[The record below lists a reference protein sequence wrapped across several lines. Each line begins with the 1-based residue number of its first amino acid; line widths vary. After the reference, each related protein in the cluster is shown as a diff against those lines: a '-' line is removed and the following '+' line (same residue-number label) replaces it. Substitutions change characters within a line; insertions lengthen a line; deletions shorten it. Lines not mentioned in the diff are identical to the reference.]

1 MSGIKGLS
9 LTGYS
14 QGTPLSISTTE
25 ATVTISDTSD
35 YSIWSDVDCYIKIA
49 GANADAVTTSN
60 GWILFANSM
69 PPPIYITAG
78 SVIRVITPTGTGTFR
93 HHKIGVMK

>member
-9 LTGYS
+9 LTGFS

-25 ATVTISDTSD
+25 ATITVSDTSD
-35 YSIWSDVDCYIKIA
+35 YSIWATVDCYIKIA
-49 GANADAVTTSN
+49 GAEASAVTANT

-78 SVIRVITPTGTGTFR
+78 SVIRVIAAAGTGTFR
-93 HHKIGVMK
+93 HHKIGVLR